1 MSRRVPLR
9 SSPHGPL
16 TLRNAVGSL
25 TALPARRRAHAPSA
39 PDRARIA
46 AAVAEALDAERA
58 RTRAWLHDTLL
69 QQLEFIAAG
78 GYADVPDAADLM
90 RVAAG
95 AATELRAYVEDA
107 GRDGGGSLVERL
119 RSIIADEQLEAAHE
133 IRLVFGEIDG
143 TVEGPEG
150 ADLVAA
156 TREALTN
163 VRKHARATQAVV
175 SCHVVMGVATV
186 VVRDDGIGFDPRTAR
201 RGSGLRE
208 SIVGRMARSGGV
220 AIIDSK
226 PGEGTCIT
234 LKAHVP
240 LPWIVDQTEAK
251 AA

>member
-1 MSRRVPLR
+1 V
-9 SSPHGPL
+9 
-16 TLRNAVGSL
+16 
-25 TALPARRRAHAPSA
+25 
-39 PDRARIA
+39 A
-46 AAVAEALDAERA
+46 AAVAEALDTERA

-78 GYADVPDAADLM
+78 GYADVPDAAELM

-95 AATELRAYVEDA
+95 AATELRAYVQDS
-107 GRDGGGSLVERL
+107 GRDGEGSLVERL
-119 RSIIADEQLEAAHE
+119 RSVIAEEQLKAAHE
-133 IRLVFGEIDG
+133 IRLVFGDIDG

-150 ADLVAA
+150 TDIVAA

-175 SCHVVMGVATV
+175 SCHVVIGVATV
-186 VVRDDGIGFDPRTAR
+186 MVRDDGIGFDPQTTK
-201 RGSGLRE
+201 RGTGLRD

-220 AIIDSK
+220 ALIDSR

-240 LPWIVDQTEAK
+240 LPWLVDVADEAQ

>member
-1 MSRRVPLR
+1 
-9 SSPHGPL
+9 
-16 TLRNAVGSL
+16 VGSL
-25 TALPARRRAHAPSA
+25 TSLPARRRAHAASA
-39 PDRARIA
+39 PDRTRVA

-58 RTRAWLHDTLL
+58 RTRSWLHDTLL

-78 GYADVPDAADLM
+78 GYADVPDAAELM

-95 AATELRAYVEDA
+95 AATDLRAYVEDS
-107 GRDGGGSLVERL
+107 GRDGEGSLVERL
-119 RSIIADEQLEAAHE
+119 RTVIADEQVKAPHE
-133 IRLVFGEIDG
+133 IRLLFGEIDG

-150 ADLVAA
+150 ADIVAA
-156 TREALTN
+156 AREALTN

-186 VVRDDGIGFDPRTAR
+186 MVRDDGIGFDPRTCK
-201 RGSGLRE
+201 RGAGLRD
-208 SIVGRMARSGGV
+208 SIAGRMARSGGV
-220 AIIDSK
+220 ALIDSR

-240 LPWIVDQTEAK
+240 LPWLLAEGFAFGRDASQGDASHVEK

>member
-1 MSRRVPLR
+1 L
-9 SSPHGPL
+9 L
-16 TLRNAVGSL
+16 THVGSL
-25 TALPARRRAHAPSA
+25 TSLPARRRAHAHPT
-39 PDRARIA
+39 PDRARVA

-78 GYADVPDAADLM
+78 GYADVPDAAELI

-95 AATELRAYVEDA
+95 AATELRAYVEET
-107 GRDGGGSLVERL
+107 GRDGEGSLVERL
-119 RSIIADEQLEAAHE
+119 RTVIAEEQVKAAHE
-133 IRLVFGEIDG
+133 IRLVFGDIDG

-150 ADLVAA
+150 ADIVAA

-175 SCHVVMGVATV
+175 SCHVDMGVATV
-186 VVRDDGIGFDPRTAR
+186 MVRDDGIGFDPRTAK
-201 RGSGLRE
+201 RGTGLRD

-220 AIIDSK
+220 ALIDSR

-240 LPWIVDQTEAK
+240 LPWLVDVAEEAQ

>member
-1 MSRRVPLR
+1 MSSTVGRR
-9 SSPHGPL
+9 SSHRCDV
-16 TLRNAVGSL
+16 TLLSHVGSL
-25 TALPARRRAHAPSA
+25 TSLPARRRAHAPTS
-39 PDRARIA
+39 PDRARVEA
-46 AAVAEALDAERA
+46 AAAQAVDAERA

-78 GYADVPDAADLM
+78 GYADVADAAELM

-95 AATELRAYVEDA
+95 AATELRSYVEDS
-107 GRDGGGSLVERL
+107 GRDGEGSLVERL
-119 RSIIADEQLEAAHE
+119 RCVIADEQLKASHE
-133 IRLVFGEIDG
+133 IRLVFGDVDG

-163 VRKHARATQAVV
+163 VRKHASATQAVV
-175 SCHVVMGVATV
+175 LSHIVMGVATV
-186 VVRDDGIGFDPRTAR
+186 MVRDDGVGFDPSTAR
-201 RGSGLRE
+201 RGSGLRD

-220 AIIDSK
+220 AIIDSR

-240 LPWIVDQTEAK
+240 LPWVIDSAEEQ